1 METTSDN
8 GLKVVKF
15 FCSLNTA
22 ATVWMIPFGLS
33 GAVRCVVLIY
43 ESNEHFIVY
52 ALVSYVKLNFEL
64 QHSGL
69 E

>member
-1 METTSDN
+1 
-8 GLKVVKF
+8 
-15 FCSLNTA
+15 
-22 ATVWMIPFGLS
+22 MIPFGLS